1 MTGSP
6 RRESPGVGVGT
17 EEQVGLRDKNVPCRY
32 FSHRIPSCK
41 VLSKIKHMAVL
52 EGMLCYCYERY

>member
-1 MTGSP
+1 MTESP

-32 FSHRIPSCK
+32 FSHRIPSCE
-41 VLSKIKHMAVL
+41 VLSKIKHMAVV
-52 EGMLCYCYERY
+52 EGMLCYCCERY